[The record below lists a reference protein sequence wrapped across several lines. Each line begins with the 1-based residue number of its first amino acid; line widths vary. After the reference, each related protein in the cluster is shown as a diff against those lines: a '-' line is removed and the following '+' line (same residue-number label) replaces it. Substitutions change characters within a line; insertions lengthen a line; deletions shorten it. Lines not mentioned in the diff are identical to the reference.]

1 MPLLVHWLPD
11 KGKER
16 HTMHYAVCGI
26 SGSDKTALLNNLR
39 HLPQM
44 TRLTTWAT
52 GEEEAP

>member
-1 MPLLVHWLPD
+1 
-11 KGKER
+11 
-16 HTMHYAVCGI
+16 MHYAVCGI

-52 GEEEAP
+52 GEEEAPWLLPSRAARGG

>member
-1 MPLLVHWLPD
+1 
-11 KGKER
+11 
-16 HTMHYAVCGI
+16 MHDAVYGI
-26 SGSDKTALLNNLR
+26 AGSAVLSLLNNLR